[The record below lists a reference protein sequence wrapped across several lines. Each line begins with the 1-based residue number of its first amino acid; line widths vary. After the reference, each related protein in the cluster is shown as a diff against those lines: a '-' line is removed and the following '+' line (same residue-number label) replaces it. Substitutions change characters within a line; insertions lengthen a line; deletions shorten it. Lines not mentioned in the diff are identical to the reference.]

1 MSLPVTVL
9 PLVAQGGIGEAD
21 YVAAQFLH
29 LRPPPMVLSLLG
41 LVLAAAVVGLALTR
55 SPVLLSTLAVL
66 ATYLLLV
73 MPWRARR
80 RYRASPSIAA
90 PLRLEADETG
100 LRFDRGGGRVQSL
113 RWEQIGRWRGSSRL
127 ALLYPMKSGF
137 YLVPAAFFARPEDFE
152 AFVALLKQHVGP
164 AQ

>member
-1 MSLPVTVL
+1 MSTPVTVL
-9 PLVAQGGIGEAD
+9 PLAARGSLGEAD

-41 LVLAAAVVGLALTR
+41 LVLVAALIGLALTR

-80 RYRASPSIAA
+80 RYRASPGIAMPMA
-90 PLRLEADETG
+90 LSVDEQG
-100 LRFDRGGGRVQSL
+100 LHFDRGGRGQLL
-113 RWEQIGRWRGSSRL
+113 RWEQIGRWRGTRNL
-127 ALLYPMKSGF
+127 VLLYPVKSGF
-137 YLVPAAFFARPEDFE
+137 YLVPASFFARPQDFE
-152 AFVALLKQHVGP
+152 AFVELLRQRVGTP
-164 AQ
+164 H

>member
-1 MSLPVTVL
+1 MSEPATVL
-9 PLVAQGGIGEAD
+9 PLRAQGRIGEAD

-41 LVLAAAVVGLALTR
+41 LALGAAVLALALTR

-66 ATYLLLV
+66 ATYGLLV

-90 PLRLEADETG
+90 PMALSIDEQG
-100 LRFDRGGGRVQSL
+100 LRFDRGGREQQL
-113 RWEQIGRWRGSSRL
+113 RWEQLGRWRGSRRVV
-127 ALLYPMKSGF
+127 LLYPVKSGF
-137 YLVPAAFFARPEDFE
+137 YLVPASFFERPQDFE
-152 AFVALLKQHVGP
+152 VFVELLRQRVGSP
-164 AQ
+164 H